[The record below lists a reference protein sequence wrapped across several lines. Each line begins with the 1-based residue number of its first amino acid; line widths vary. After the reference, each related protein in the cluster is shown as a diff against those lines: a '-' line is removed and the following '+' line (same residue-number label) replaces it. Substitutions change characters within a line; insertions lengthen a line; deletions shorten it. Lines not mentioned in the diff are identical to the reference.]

1 MIPIRYTRNYKFT
14 MDEQGDYYDVLR
26 VNQNWAKL
34 DALLGDIREKITNN
48 VDANIQILAGRIIPT
63 KTELTLLASD
73 WKDANG
79 LYTYD
84 ITINEILAGEQENRI
99 ELFPKVPIDTAYL
112 EKLKK
117 LNIVGAMQ
125 ETGKLT
131 LISSKKPDVDIEVIL
146 YIYASGYLIDDE
158 TSGEE
163 DGNVGKELLE
173 LYKQIEAIKEDL
185 ANNYLSGAQIA
196 DVVERYDNIK
206 SQV

>member
-1 MIPIRYTRNYKFT
+1 

-26 VNQNWAKL
+26 INQNWAKL
-34 DALLGDIREKITNN
+34 DALLEDIREKIKDN

-63 KTELTLLASD
+63 KTELTLLASG

-84 ITINEILAGEQENRI
+84 ITFDRILAGEQENRI
-99 ELFPKVPIDTAYL
+99 ELFPKVPMDTTYL

-117 LNIVGAMQ
+117 LNIVGAIQ

-131 LISSKKPDVDIEVIL
+131 LISSKNPDVDIEVIL
-146 YIYASGYLIDDE
+146 YIYASGYLIDD

-163 DGNVGKELLE
+163 DNGNVGKELVE

-185 ANNYLSGAQIA
+185 ANNYLSGSQIA
-196 DVVERYDNIK
+196 SVVERYDSIK
-206 SQV
+206 DEIK

>member
-1 MIPIRYTRNYKFT
+1 

-84 ITINEILAGEQENRI
+84 ITMNEILAGEQENRV

-173 LYKQIEAIKEDL
+173 LYNQIEAIKEDL
-185 ANNYLSGAQIA
+185 ANNYLSGSQIA